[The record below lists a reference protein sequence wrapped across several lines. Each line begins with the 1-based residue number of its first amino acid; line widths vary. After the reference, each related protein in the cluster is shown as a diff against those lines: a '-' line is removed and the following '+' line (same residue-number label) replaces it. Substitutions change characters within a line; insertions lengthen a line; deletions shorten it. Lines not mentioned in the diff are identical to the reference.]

1 MPVMDKL
8 EEISSGKKEAAPAA
22 ENDATSVG
30 EGRSLLPRP
39 GLPTPG
45 EAAVPARETTAGI
58 REDVAAVNMNV
69 DRPLRV
75 STETEMTLLLSR
87 RYRHLARGHPHR
99 AAPSALVRRGTG
111 FVAGTCP

>member
-45 EAAVPARETTAGI
+45 GKQRCRLAKLLPASGRMW
-58 REDVAAVNMNV
+58 RQ
-69 DRPLRV
+69 
-75 STETEMTLLLSR
+75 
-87 RYRHLARGHPHR
+87 
-99 AAPSALVRRGTG
+99 
-111 FVAGTCP
+111 